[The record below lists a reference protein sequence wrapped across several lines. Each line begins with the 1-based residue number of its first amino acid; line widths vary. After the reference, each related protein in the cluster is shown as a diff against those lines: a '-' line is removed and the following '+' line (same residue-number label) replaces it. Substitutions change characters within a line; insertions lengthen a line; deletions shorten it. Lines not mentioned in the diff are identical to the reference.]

1 MKTNTISKY
10 LKGDQIVY
18 SLEECDSIELELL
31 GSHADDKEAYAI
43 ISKQSLP
50 IICDYSWY
58 LSKGGYPIGY
68 PSPLTKTITNKEEKE
83 NLAVGIKMH
92 RLIVPHVKKGYV
104 VDHINRNK
112 RDNRL
117 ENLRVCTQKE
127 NSYNTTRSTNS
138 KNNYKGVRIAKKK
151 KNDDRLW
158 TAYITKDGKKYEIT
172 NIQSEYEAA
181 QIYDMMAEELF
192 GEFAGKNL

>member
-31 GSHADDKEAYAI
+31 GAHADDKEAYAI
-43 ISKQSLP
+43 VSKQSLP
-50 IICDYSWY
+50 IIYDYCWY
-58 LSKGGYPIGY
+58 LGKNGYPIGY
-68 PSPLTKTITNKEEKE
+68 PSGLTNKKEKE

-92 RLIVPHVKKGYV
+92 RLIVPYVNKGYV

-127 NSYNTTRSTNS
+127 NSYNTTKPKNS
-138 KNNYKGVRIAKKK
+138 KNKYKGVKAIKEKMVIAH
-151 KNDDRLW
+151 
-158 TAYITKDGKKYEIT
+158 G
-172 NIQSEYEAA
+172 Q
-181 QIYDMMAEELF
+181 QP
-192 GEFAGKNL
+192 